1 MSSSSFVAL
10 SRTARAGAY
19 GKNDHRLSAD
29 IPEQLMDDISEALEA
44 YREHVPTATRSEI
57 VREILDH
64 DLNGRIAALTR
75 AFPGAR
81 SMGTE
86 AAVTAL
92 AALEGKTDPTDDART
107 LIVPLSDEP
116 PSSRDPMELQP
127 LDQTLRYRD
136 APRIPRNTEPC
147 PLWQFALIAGLILLA
162 LCVAG
167 AGLIYGL
174 GVTLDAFDSYATA
187 FLRSLVRW
195 AQ

>member
-10 SRTARAGAY
+10 SRTARAGVH

-29 IPEQLMDDISEALEA
+29 VPKQLMADISEALEA

-81 SMGTE
+81 TMGTD

-92 AALEGKTDPTDDART
+92 AALEGKTVEEYRRWVLDMHIFGRLHVAHDPIVGDEAAGGNVLNGASLGAR
-107 LIVPLSDEP
+107 PDGG
-116 PSSRDPMELQP
+116 R
-127 LDQTLRYRD
+127 
-136 APRIPRNTEPC
+136 
-147 PLWQFALIAGLILLA
+147 
-162 LCVAG
+162 
-167 AGLIYGL
+167 
-174 GVTLDAFDSYATA
+174 
-187 FLRSLVRW
+187 
-195 AQ
+195 